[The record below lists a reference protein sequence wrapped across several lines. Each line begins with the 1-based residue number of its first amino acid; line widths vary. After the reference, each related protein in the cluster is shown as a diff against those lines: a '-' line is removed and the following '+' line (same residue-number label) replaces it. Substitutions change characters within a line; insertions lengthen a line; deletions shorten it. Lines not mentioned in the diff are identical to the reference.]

1 MWCPIQGTAFAP
13 MPLSLEPGYLDWRA
27 VFTLGANLTE
37 SDRLE
42 CLSGDPMSVLA
53 GATTTGQAW
62 TALRSRDGEDSPHE
76 GRILGAYGYTDEGTI
91 WSLWSE
97 LSREESMAV
106 LTHTPLWVRTML
118 HESGREWLYNW
129 VSLANQKAIAW
140 LKLSGC
146 FDVSDR
152 VVTFSGMSAHYFRT
166 KPKEV
171 LAGV

>member
-1 MWCPIQGTAFAP
+1 MIIN
-13 MPLSLEPGYLDWRA
+13 LEPGFLDWRA
-27 VFTLGANLTE
+27 VFTLGANLAE

-42 CLSGDPMSVLA
+42 CLSGDPMAVLA

-62 TALRSRDGEDSPHE
+62 TALDGD
-76 GRILGAYGYTDEGTI
+76 RILGAYGYTDEGTI

-106 LTHTPLWVRTML
+106 LLHTPLWVRTML
-118 HESGREWLYNW
+118 HESGREWLYNF
-129 VSLANQKAIAW
+129 VSVGNEQAIAW

-152 VVTFSGMSAHYFRT
+152 VVTFSGMSARYFRT
-166 KPKEV
+166 KPKKA
-171 LAGV
+171 LAHV

>member
-1 MWCPIQGTAFAP
+1 MR
-13 MPLSLEPGYLDWRA
+13 LEPGYLDWNA
-27 VFTLGANLTE
+27 VFTLGANLSD

-62 TALRSRDGEDSPHE
+62 TALSPE
-76 GRILGAYGYTDEGTI
+76 RILGAYGYTDEGTI
-91 WSLWSE
+91 WSLWAE

-106 LTHTPLWVRTML
+106 LAHTPLWVRTLL

-129 VSLANQKAIAW
+129 VSLANRPAIAW
-140 LKLSGC
+140 LKMSGC

-152 VVTFSGMSAHYFRT
+152 IVTFSGISAHYFRT

-171 LAGV
+171 LACV